1 MIIFGWRTR
10 ESTTGSGTF
19 VCPHCRTP
27 QVSRHVTYRRWFT
40 LYFLP
45 VIPLGQL
52 GEQLECQGCLCRF
65 SPQVFERSAEDEP
78 IVAALADDRNGTR
91 SSPAAPPWHE
101 VSGAEGGK
109 PGSAP
114 LLPRAPRTSSLAI
127 TSLISGLL
135 SPLFLFLCGLSL
147 VTSSIAIITGHL
159 ARREIKTSGGRVG
172 GSGQALTGLVFGY
185 LLLAVSVGGV
195 AFIAT
200 SFRRGWEQAKE
211 DRTNGSAST
220 LDGRARPSADTASD
234 RLHAAELGTLT
245 AGSEGPA
252 FGNTP
257 AARQLAA
264 EYSQSLKTMREALF
278 TADRDRVFQLT
289 DGQFIVHCELHRDRC
304 AFIVHV
310 PAYRDFAAEAK
321 EALATIAWQVAQQTV
336 EDSLRPGDQLAVGL
350 RGSML
355 YGAVMMGRVASD
367 EEQRAAFQRVERDSL
382 VAFFPAAER
391 DIDSAGESAEQQF
404 AQDSWPKPDPRQTAA
419 PLASTEA
426 EPTPD
431 PMKDETGTTTKDRVL
446 ELEET
451 HGMLPSR
458 SPLSSAP
465 PGEEPAAAVAE
476 TNLRPPRGMT
486 REPVGVP
493 AVENELEIQ
502 VVHRFPELGWQVQSL
517 AFSADSR
524 WLAAGKMDQTILIFD
539 LETGSRIAGATDL
552 GELGQIECVAFAPD
566 GEHLFAGGSSG
577 ATQVWPFQPGGQLG
591 AAVALY
597 RHARSARVLSPSMA
611 SPFVLSGAA
620 DGTLTWQTYD
630 RETASVRTL
639 KALDRS
645 VLAVHLP
652 AAEFD
657 ALATDGRTLLRF
669 DLRAAEVLQS
679 QPIARASAHAA
690 AFSND
695 GGQLVISTGRELCM
709 WDTATG
715 RQIQTLAQEAGEI
728 QWSVRFH
735 PGGRWLISGGRGK
748 ASVWDLETARSLATI
763 DLGGVLYI
771 QTLAI
776 SPDGRLLAA
785 IPSAAGQTL
794 TVLRLPDTA
803 GST

>member
-19 VCPHCRTP
+19 NCPHCRTP
-27 QVSRHVTYRRWFT
+27 QVYRHVTYRRWFT

-45 VIPLGQL
+45 VIPLGRL
-52 GEQLECQGCLCRF
+52 GEQLECQGCLRCF
-65 SPQVFERSAEDEP
+65 SLQNHELPAEDEP
-78 IVAALADDRNGTR
+78 IVAALADDRDGT
-91 SSPAAPPWHE
+91 SSSLAASPWLQ
-101 VSGAEGGK
+101 SPGLDGWK

-114 LLPRAPRTSSLAI
+114 ALPKAPGTSSLAI
-127 TSLISGLL
+127 TSMVSGLL

-147 VTSSIAIITGHL
+147 VTSPIAIITGHL

-172 GSGQALTGLVFGY
+172 GSGQALTGLIFGY
-185 LLLAVSVGGV
+185 VLLAISVGGLV
-195 AFIAT
+195 FIAT
-200 SFRRGWEQAKE
+200 AVQRGWEQARE
-211 DRTNGSAST
+211 SRTNRAAST
-220 LDGRARPSADTASD
+220 LDGRAEPSADTAPD
-234 RLHAAELGTLT
+234 RLQAAELGTLT

-252 FGNTP
+252 YGNTP
-257 AARQLAA
+257 AARRLAA
-264 EYSQSLKTMREALF
+264 EYSQSLKTMRDALF

-321 EALATIAWQVAQQTV
+321 ETLAISVWQLAQQTV

-350 RGSML
+350 RGTML
-355 YGAVMMGRVASD
+355 YGAVMTGRVASD
-367 EEQRAAFQRVERDSL
+367 EDQRGAFRRVERDAL
-382 VAFFPAAER
+382 VAFFPPGDRDAE
-391 DIDSAGESAEQQF
+391 GESVERLLARE
-404 AQDSWPKPDPRQTAA
+404 SPPKPEPRQPAA
-419 PLASTEA
+419 PLAPADA
-426 EPTPD
+426 EPAPGPRTD
-431 PMKDETGTTTKDRVL
+431 GTGTTIDRVL
-446 ELEET
+446 ELEES
-451 HGMLPSR
+451 HGMLPNRAPVSS
-458 SPLSSAP
+458 SPPVA
-465 PGEEPAAAVAE
+465 EPAAEVPE
-476 TNLRPPRGMT
+476 TNSPPPRDMA

-493 AVENELEIQ
+493 AMANELDIQ

-539 LETGSRIAGATDL
+539 LEKGSRSAGATDL
-552 GELGQIECVAFAPD
+552 SELGQIECLTFAPD
-566 GEHLFAGGSSG
+566 GKHLFAGGSSG
-577 ATQVWPFQPGGQLG
+577 ATQAWPLQPSGQLG
-591 AAVALY
+591 AAVALH
-597 RHARSARVLSPSMA
+597 RHARAARVLSPSRA

-620 DGTLTWQTYD
+620 DGMLTWQTYD

-639 KALDRS
+639 KALERS

-652 AAEFD
+652 AADFE

-669 DLRAAEVLQS
+669 DLRAAEVLQT
-679 QPIARASAHAA
+679 QPIARGSAHAA

-695 GGQLVISTGRELCM
+695 GGQLVISTGRELCV
-709 WDTATG
+709 WDTAAG
-715 RQIQTLAQEAGEI
+715 SQIQTLAREAAEI
-728 QWSVRFH
+728 QWSVCFH
-735 PGGRWLISGGRGK
+735 PNGRWLISGGRGK
-748 ASVWDLETARSLATI
+748 ASVWDLETTRSLATI

-794 TVLRLPDTA
+794 TVVRLPDAA